1 MKRLGPTQPLLPCG
15 PFPFLSPAQNRSPV
29 SFGPVPPRRPSPLL
43 PPSASPLGPT
53 ARARSLQPRHAR
65 AFSRWQASPTGQ
77 RLLAPAPRARPL
89 PRLAGELTPPA
100 RPIFPGAPALNDPGI
115 SGRESRRDPYPGR
128 GREIYGAPPLNPH
141 DPPVTLPSSSAPPP
155 TLAHHH
161 STPPHRARA
170 PPSRPRRPAAPPP
183 LPSSS
188 RAPPRAQASPRA
200 RLPRPD
206 PRPRLNLAEIRRR

>member
-15 PFPFLSPAQNRSPV
+15 PFPFLSPAQTRSPV

-65 AFSRWQASPTGQ
+65 AFSRCQASPTSQ

-100 RPIFPGAPALNDPGI
+100 RPIFPGHAASSRDP
-115 SGRESRRDPYPGR
+115 RRDLRRDPA
-128 GREIYGAPPLNPH
+128 EH
-141 DPPVTLPSSSAPPP
+141 
-155 TLAHHH
+155 
-161 STPPHRARA
+161 
-170 PPSRPRRPAAPPP
+170 
-183 LPSSS
+183 
-188 RAPPRAQASPRA
+188 ASPRSLA
-200 RLPRPD
+200 LPLTGTRGPL
-206 PRPRLNLAEIRRR
+206 RPRLAVSAAAIPRSKCPALLHRTAFLLRHGPTTPPRPSLCRPSPELRLSTRSLVELDFPGLSPASARISTRDPAR